1 MTQIWS
7 DIPCSWIGRITTVK
21 VTMRPQSK
29 LPDPM
34 LSLSITIMNF
44 RILIQEFFKGKET
57 VLFSNTK
64 SQLIHFGSYFT
75 ELKNAERLPWWSNG

>member
-1 MTQIWS
+1 MYVYIHTH
-7 DIPCSWIGRITTVK
+7 T
-21 VTMRPQSK
+21 
-29 LPDPM
+29 
-34 LSLSITIMNF
+34 LSHFFFFKHMNF

-75 ELKNAERLPWWSNG
+75 ELKNAERLPWWANG

>member
-1 MTQIWS
+1 MNYVCIYTH
-7 DIPCSWIGRITTVK
+7 THTLTLFFFK
-21 VTMRPQSK
+21 H
-29 LPDPM
+29 
-34 LSLSITIMNF
+34 MNF